1 MSEKNKR
8 KARKRLPE
16 WLRKKD
22 PLQKGMLAT
31 RNMLK
36 ELELNTVC
44 QNARCPNIGEC
55 YSKKTATFM
64 ILGQYC
70 TRNCRFCSV
79 NHHKPEKVDPAEA
92 ERVAEAVEKLNLRH
106 AVITSVTRDDLE
118 DGGAEQFVKVI
129 RAIKER
135 TPEVSVEVLTPDFNE
150 YQPAIEKII
159 KAKPEIFNHNIE
171 TVPSLYDQV
180 RPQANYEQSLRVLN
194 KVAEAEDILI
204 KSGMMLGLGESEAEL
219 FEVWK
224 DLLEAGVQI
233 LTMGQYLQPT
243 QENIE
248 VAEYIRPEKFAELKE
263 KALTA
268 GFEAVSSG
276 PHVRSSYLAEEIYAK
291 LNQKKDFNQ
300 T

>member
-1 MSEKNKR
+1 MANIKKA

-79 NHHKPEKVDPAEA
+79 THHKPEKVDPAEA
-92 ERVAEAVEKLNLRH
+92 ERVAEAVEKLNLKH

-118 DGGAEQFVKVI
+118 DGGAEQFVRVI
-129 RAIKER
+129 NAINKR

-150 YQPAIEKII
+150 HRLAIEKII

-180 RPQANYEQSLRVLN
+180 RPQADYNQSLRVLN
-194 KVAEAEDILI
+194 KVAKSDGILI
-204 KSGMMLGLGESEAEL
+204 KSGMMLGLGESEEEL
-219 FEVWK
+219 FEVWD
-224 DLLEAGVQI
+224 DLLKAGVQI

-243 QENIE
+243 QKNIK

-263 KALTA
+263 KALAA
-268 GFEAVSSG
+268 GFEAVSSA
-276 PHVRSSYLAEEIYAK
+276 PHVRSSYLADEIYFK
-291 LNQKKDFNQ
+291 LKK
-300 T
+300 

>member
-1 MSEKNKR
+1 MSNKKKR

-36 ELELNTVC
+36 ELDLNTVC

-55 YSKKTATFM
+55 YSKKTTTFM

-79 NHHKPEKVDPAEA
+79 THHKPEAVDPAEA
-92 ERVAEAVEKLNLRH
+92 ERVAEAVEKLKLKH
-106 AVITSVTRDDLE
+106 AVITSVTRDDLK
-118 DGGAEQFVKVI
+118 DGGAEQFVRVI
-129 RAIKER
+129 KAIKER
-135 TPEVSVEVLTPDFNE
+135 TPAVSVEVLTPDFND

-171 TVPSLYDQV
+171 TVPSLYEQV

-204 KSGMMLGLGESEAEL
+204 KSGMMLGLGESEEEL
-219 FEVWK
+219 FKVWK

-243 QENIE
+243 QQNIE

-263 KALTA
+263 KALAA

-291 LNQKKDFNQ
+291 LNSNTDKA
-300 T
+300 